1 MLSSKTV
8 SILRSVVTRSK
19 FSISRPSASCAIR
32 AAAHTTNLTRS
43 QLFSVATRAMSE
55 PQKYEYVAIIPDK
68 ADALERRVAVRANHL
83 ENVKK
88 MFADGVMVSGGVY
101 IDGPVIEGTTPSFK
115 GSVVNIIA
123 ESVEQ
128 VKEILSNDPYTL
140 NDVWDWEKAQVFNFV
155 CAVRKAKP

>member
-8 SILRSVVTRSK
+8 SILKSVVTQSK
-19 FSISRPSASCAIR
+19 SSVRRISASTAIR
-32 AAAHTTNLTRS
+32 SGAPINNLTRR

-55 PQKYEYVAIIPDK
+55 KYEYVAIIPDK
-68 ADALERRVAVRANHL
+68 ADALERRVAVRAKHL

-88 MFADGVMVSGGVY
+88 MFADGTMVSGGVY
-101 IDGPVIEGTTPSFK
+101 MDGPVIEGTTPSFK

-128 VKEILSNDPYTL
+128 VKEILSIDPYTV
-140 NDVWDWEKAQVFNFV
+140 NDVWDWEKAQIFNFV
-155 CAVRKAKP
+155 CAVRKGKP